1 MGACFCRCMYVV
13 GLTALVASVR
23 ADLAVVPSHPG
34 LAEWRDAGPGAN
46 TQGNGT
52 ITSGSTV
59 TGNLHVLRVEIQVLF
74 SGLPEGYEV
83 YVGTQSHGLDE
94 FHDAIHSVA
103 IPAHSTLGTS
113 GGGFYM
119 KAALIGTPTERTPFI
134 FHINN
139 PLSAVETSLTV
150 PVFFAVK
157 NTSTNVWAYAKQ
169 NYSIVRLNCNDA
181 AIDTRLTF
189 GDPNVAGEV
198 VPDPNASAGYVK
210 FGPWQYKGGLFV
222 GNMPWLA
229 SQDRSGKSR
238 IQFYYDDGSTPT
250 VRTLTVFHRNS
261 GYDRGTCPT
270 LGAFLPRSNDS
281 NLFSG
286 QSLSQRESGLS
297 WGNRWDINP
306 RPVAETATNEWDEE
320 AISTVSTYLNDDF
333 ANFPLQKY
341 QENGTLIAG
350 AGTYSAGRVC
360 LAVAEESTM
369 TGSSP
374 LGWRYFTSREFEDI
388 FTEGIY
394 TDCRPRVWGLTPG
407 TLSDFVTP

>member
-1 MGACFCRCMYVV
+1 MGTCFSRCICVL
-13 GLTALVASVR
+13 GLTVLVAS
-23 ADLAVVPSHPG
+23 AGASLTVVPSHPG
-34 LAEWRDAGPGAN
+34 LAEWRDAGPGGN
-46 TQGNGT
+46 TQGTGT
-52 ITSGSTV
+52 ITSGTTV
-59 TGNLHVLRVEIQVLF
+59 DSHLHVLRVEIKVLF
-74 SGLPEGYEV
+74 SDLPDEYEV
-83 YVGTQSHGLDE
+83 YVGTQSHGIDE
-94 FHDAIHSVA
+94 YHGTMHPVP
-103 IPAHSTLGTS
+103 IPAHATLGTS
-113 GGGFYM
+113 GGGFDM
-119 KAALIGTPTERTPFI
+119 KAALISNPTQRTPFI

-139 PLSAVETSLTV
+139 PLSLVATSLTV

-157 NTSTNVWAYAKQ
+157 NTLTHVWAFAKQ
-169 NYSIVRLNCNDA
+169 DYSIVRLNCNDA

-189 GDPNVAGEV
+189 GDPNVAGKV

-229 SQDRSGKSR
+229 SQDRSGTAR
-238 IQFYYDDGSTPT
+238 IQFYYDESATPT

-261 GYDRGTCPT
+261 SYDRDTCPT
-270 LGAFLPRSNDS
+270 IGAFLPRSNDS
-281 NLFSG
+281 NLFSS

-306 RPVAETATNEWDEE
+306 RPVGGTATNEWDEE

-350 AGTYSAGRVC
+350 AGTYAAGRVC

-374 LGWRYFTSREFEDI
+374 LGWRYFMSREFEGVPADA
-388 FTEGIY
+388 IY
-394 TDCRPRVWGLTPG
+394 DDCRPRVWGMTPG
-407 TLSDFVTP
+407 TLSAFVTP